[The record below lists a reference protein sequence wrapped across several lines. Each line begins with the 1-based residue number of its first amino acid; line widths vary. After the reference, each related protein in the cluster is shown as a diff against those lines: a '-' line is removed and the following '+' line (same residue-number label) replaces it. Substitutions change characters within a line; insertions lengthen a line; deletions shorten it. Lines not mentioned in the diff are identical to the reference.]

1 MEISKIFSI
10 FFNFVQEGMNIII
23 AKFKGTHVLP
33 RFYKMDEKFR
43 ASLKESGITD
53 CTISTLIVQD
63 ILSKDNL
70 SSLNDEEFKL
80 LQGELTV
87 GQAFFLRLYKNKV
100 NELIPPNAQSG
111 GKGKF
116 L

>member
-1 MEISKIFSI
+1 MY
-10 FFNFVQEGMNIII
+10 III
-23 AKFKGTHVLP
+23 AKFQGMH
-33 RFYKMDEKFR
+33 KMNEKFR

-53 CTISTLIVQD
+53 STISSLIVQD
-63 ILSKDNL
+63 ILSKDIL

-80 LQGELTV
+80 LQGKLTV
-87 GQAFFLRLYKNKV
+87 SQTCLRRLYKNKL

-111 GKGKF
+111 GKGKC